1 MTTPGGPLGRAISDV
16 VAETVHKVILS
27 VLPHHHIERTRSTI
41 DAINEANGRAHTM
54 MAPMAQHVL
63 DNCDVHPVIRPILEM
78 LAGRD

>member
-16 VAETVHKVILS
+16 VAETVHKVIVS
-27 VLPHHHIERTRSTI
+27 VLPHHHVQRMKATT
-41 DAINEANGRAHTM
+41 DAINAANSRAHEM

-63 DNCDVHPVIRPILEM
+63 DNCDVHPVLRPLFDM